1 MHLDEK
7 EVVEFFTELFENGS
21 SYTAINTARSALS
34 TILCNDQG
42 LTIGKYNSVK
52 RFLKGVFELRPPMP
66 RYQCI
71 WDANIVLEFLK
82 NWFPYEDLPLS
93 HLTHKVVMLLALSSA
108 QRAQTLHVI
117 NVNNVSFA
125 DDLVEIPIFK
135 LLKQTTARNRKF
147 LIRLKP
153 FKDQPSLCVIKC
165 LRAYIEKTKVLRGN
179 EEQLLI
185 SFVKPHKPV
194 TTQTISR
201 WLKLVLQ
208 KAGIDVKFKAHSTR
222 AASVSKSKQN
232 NVNID
237 EILKKAGWSNDK
249 TFKRFY
255 DKIIV

>member
-42 LTIGKYNSVK
+42 LTIGKYNSVR

-71 WDANIVLEFLK
+71 WDANIVLEFLR
-82 NWFPYEDLPLS
+82 NWYPYEDMPLS
-93 HLTHKVVMLLALSSA
+93 HLTHKVVMWLALSVSSA
-108 QRAQTLHVI
+108 QRAQTLNVI
-117 NVNNVSFA
+117 NVTNISFS
-125 DDLVEIPIFK
+125 DDLVEIPIYK

-153 FKDQPSLCVIKC
+153 FKDQPSLCIIKC
-165 LRAYIEKTKVLRGN
+165 LRAYIEATKELRKN

-185 SFVKPHKPV
+185 SIVKPHKPV

-208 KAGIDVKFKAHSTR
+208 KAGIDVVKFKAHSTR

-237 EILKKAGWSNDK
+237 EIL
-249 TFKRFY
+249 
-255 DKIIV
+255 